1 MKRLH
6 ALTPA
11 DLEQVAVWH
20 YVGENDDVA
29 TVRATARETLAEHDT
44 DTFLART
51 QFHLANGVQHI
62 GFCSPAGD
70 ETALDVVQ
78 PVIVTSEGLVFFHF
92 EEPPSQ
98 ETLDAQWRR
107 LGVGREQI
115 FPVHF
120 RCNVPV
126 DGVYVT
132 GVIEADDL
140 TGAA

>member
-6 ALTPA
+6 SLTPS

-29 TVRATARETLAEHDT
+29 TVRATARDALTEHHGE
-44 DTFLART
+44 TFLART

-62 GFCSPAGD
+62 GFVSPAGD
-70 ETALDVVQ
+70 ETALDVIQ
-78 PVIVTSEGLVFFHF
+78 PVIVTPDGPVFFHF

-98 ETLDAQWRR
+98 ETLDVQWRR
-107 LGVGREQI
+107 LGARRDQI

-120 RCNVPV
+120 RCTVPV
-126 DGVYVT
+126 NGAYVT
-132 GVIEADDL
+132 GVIQADDL